1 MCWFYVAL
9 LVNQIEIV
17 WEEAECHYQDGRD
30 DDSDHDTVG
39 EMVTRD
45 NTIINVSSG
54 STQYNKTKSTIIEYI

>member
-1 MCWFYVAL
+1 M
-9 LVNQIEIV
+9 EIV
-17 WEEAECHYQDGRD
+17 WEGAECHYQDGRD